1 MNNNTIS
8 KDILFSFR
16 NPLSIL
22 LILLVIISFNQ
33 AIDSYAQNNETNQTQ
48 SNPIEQ
54 RLNLTSTSPENP
66 IEEERTNV
74 SSAELNEL
82 SKNGN
87 YMVSLRYNNL
97 SPDGF
102 DVEVFF
108 QDPRIQQ
115 GTNETVE
122 QKWTNNSGQSP
133 NDRGLYVDPSI
144 IQYAKPATSY
154 DMTIYDDSGKV
165 IWQKANQPVY
175 SARGFERIVFEQE
188 YSGPISIE
196 INNIKQDTKLDLETT
211 NMTDSAS
218 FSLNIPPQ
226 ISFILSL

>member
-1 MNNNTIS
+1 MNNSINP
-8 KDILFSFR
+8 KDILYSFGY
-16 NPLSIL
+16 PLSIL
-22 LILLVIISFNQ
+22 LILLVTISFNQ
-33 AIDSYAQNNETNQTQ
+33 ATDSYAQNNETNQNQ

-54 RLNLTSTSPENP
+54 RLNLTSTGPEHP

-74 SSAELNEL
+74 SSSELNEL

-122 QKWTNNSGQSP
+122 QKWTNISGQSP

-144 IQYAKPATSY
+144 IQYAKPATGY

-165 IWQKANQPVY
+165 LWQKANQPVH
-175 SARGFERIVFEQE
+175 SSGGFERIVFEQE
-188 YSGPISIE
+188 YSGPISVE
-196 INNIKQDTKLDLETT
+196 INNIKQDSKLDLETT
-211 NMTDSAS
+211 NMTDSVS

-226 ISFILSL
+226 